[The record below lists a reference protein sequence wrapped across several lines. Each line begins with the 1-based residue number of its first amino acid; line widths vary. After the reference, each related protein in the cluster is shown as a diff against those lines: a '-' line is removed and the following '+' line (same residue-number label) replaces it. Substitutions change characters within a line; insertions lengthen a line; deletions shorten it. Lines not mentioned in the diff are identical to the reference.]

1 MGPAGLITSRLTRPN
16 TGCVGRPS
24 GGTLRLEQHCSGETM
39 TQDQLNQIYDDICV
53 HGRNVEGWSCDTAG
67 DGHTLK
73 DNKRQSVWARVADG
87 EWIEEKKPA

>member
-1 MGPAGLITSRLTRPN
+1 
-16 TGCVGRPS
+16 
-24 GGTLRLEQHCSGETM
+24 
-39 TQDQLNQIYDDICV
+39 
-53 HGRNVEGWSCDTAG
+53 VEGWSCDKAG